1 MKHKNIV
8 KFVLTTAAS
17 VGIVGVLY
25 TVNTTNANDSKS
37 IDTTTQISVPAI
49 EALDSVEGSV
59 ALPGYTT
66 QATGIIVADQNK
78 DGTKDGTNDVYLTAR
93 DIHNIANAVNHLYGQ
108 YRTTAGVKLGE

>member
-1 MKHKNIV
+1 MKHKNLI

-17 VGIVGVLY
+17 VGIVGALY
-25 TVNTTNANDSKS
+25 TANTTNANDSKS
-37 IDTTTQISVPAI
+37 IDTTTQIIVPAV

-66 QATGIIVADQNK
+66 QATGIIVADQN
-78 DGTKDGTNDVYLTAR
+78 KDGTNDVYLTAR

>member
-1 MKHKNIV
+1 MK
-8 KFVLTTAAS
+8 T
-17 VGIVGVLY
+17 LY
-25 TVNTTNANDSKS
+25 TANTTNANDSKS

-66 QATGIIVADQNK
+66 QGTGIIVADQN
-78 DGTKDGTNDVYLTAR
+78 KDGTNDVYLTAR